1 MVSIL
6 NQPYKH
12 FLWLKIPSE
21 IEVARQYEGFYQ
33 LFEIIG
39 GWMEWM
45 DILFDCLGYESTYNA
60 KTD

>member
-1 MVSIL
+1 MI
-6 NQPYKH
+6 
-12 FLWLKIPSE
+12 KIPSE

-45 DILFDCLGYESTYNA
+45 DILFDCLGYESTYSA
-60 KTD
+60 KTDNGYG